1 MASGI
6 EDFIFEE
13 DFDAIMAVLEEDENL
28 EEQVH
33 EAVQEVQRQ
42 DVACS
47 ICQKVCKS
55 KRGLSRHTTIK
66 HKDNNQDPEQDVQE
80 EESRQRIAFTSDV
93 LNDLVNNVKTTI
105 SKRKVFTKAMRD
117 EISSFQFNIC
127 EGSKEFEE
135 IRTIFD
141 GFTKN
146 GNADKFYSKYYATI
160 SLHATKYFPS
170 LSSNSAT
177 LLSTKLA
184 DRLLAYCKESL
195 SPVNDNE
202 VEKALKEKEIAGLQ
216 YLGGYVLQNLHN
228 KHRASKNWK
237 STESQ
242 QATSLLNACKEES
255 KTITESQ
262 KLISSLSRGGLWN
275 PTKKAQKIFLR
286 AEHHFRNNC
295 KTDQRSINIEAV
307 IEKCCKDT
315 DVVAFFN
322 EIVSESSLEIDS
334 RISKDM
340 LHSIITLYLRVRSFS
355 FARDVIQKH
364 KIKQKQVKAKSL
376 RKEIKRA
383 SGGKDDR
390 EP

>member
-1 MASGI
+1 
-6 EDFIFEE
+6 
-13 DFDAIMAVLEEDENL
+13 
-28 EEQVH
+28 
-33 EAVQEVQRQ
+33 
-42 DVACS
+42 
-47 ICQKVCKS
+47 
-55 KRGLSRHTTIK
+55 
-66 HKDNNQDPEQDVQE
+66 
-80 EESRQRIAFTSDV
+80 
-93 LNDLVNNVKTTI
+93 
-105 SKRKVFTKAMRD
+105 MRD

-286 AEHHFRNNC
+286 AEHHFRNNR